1 MTDAP
6 ASRDP
11 ARATLA
17 VLFIAGLIVAS
28 FRVLQPFLLAA
39 VWATMIVVA
48 TWPLMLRVE
57 SALGGRRRLAVAV
70 MTAVLLLGLIL
81 PLALA
86 LGTIVVHADDIAG
99 WSRSLATWSVP
110 PPPDWLVRLPLAGP
124 RLAAKW
130 QEAAAIER
138 EELATRVAPY
148 TQQMLGWFVG
158 AVGSIGMVL
167 VQFLLVVLF
176 SAILYASGE
185 TAAEATRRF
194 ARRVAGRH
202 GERSARLAAQ
212 AIRGVALGIIVTAL
226 VQACLAGIGLAV
238 VGVPFATVLTA
249 LVFVLCIGQIGPLP
263 VLLAAV
269 VWAYWSGHGGWAI
282 ALFVWAIFVS
292 SIDNVLRP
300 MLIRKGS
307 DMPLLLVFFGVIGGL
322 LAFGIVGIFV
332 GPVVLAVGY
341 SLLVDWV
348 DTAEAAS
355 K

>member
-99 WSRSLATWSVP
+99 WSRSLATWSMP

-148 TQQMLGWFVG
+148 TQQMLGWFVV
-158 AVGSIGMVL
+158 AVGSIGVVL

-194 ARRVAGRH
+194 TRRVAGRH
-202 GERSARLAAQ
+202 G
-212 AIRGVALGIIVTAL
+212 
-226 VQACLAGIGLAV
+226 
-238 VGVPFATVLTA
+238 
-249 LVFVLCIGQIGPLP
+249 
-263 VLLAAV
+263 
-269 VWAYWSGHGGWAI
+269 
-282 ALFVWAIFVS
+282 
-292 SIDNVLRP
+292 
-300 MLIRKGS
+300 
-307 DMPLLLVFFGVIGGL
+307 
-322 LAFGIVGIFV
+322 
-332 GPVVLAVGY
+332 
-341 SLLVDWV
+341 
-348 DTAEAAS
+348 
-355 K
+355 